1 MEMINRKDLDH
12 VDEESKIEFS
22 VLSLNALLLSLY
34 CSTLKAI
41 KKVRAERYGKRNN
54 KEATEK
60 LSDSTE
66 FVK

>member
-1 MEMINRKDLDH
+1 MINRKDLDH
-12 VDEESKIEFS
+12 VDEESKIDFS

-41 KKVRAERYGKRNN
+41 KKVRAEIYGKRNN

-60 LSDSTE
+60 LSDSIE